1 MVTGGS
7 EDQSGDSQRTD
18 DSTTV
23 PEDSSQSET
32 DDVESNDE
40 QIESPLSD
48 CQDGP
53 SSSTRSDSI
62 QSNLSSSIEDSAAR
76 SSDAG
81 SDADSDTDSD
91 SPSFLDD
98 IPKESSRSEQTDGPS
113 ELSDDDS
120 DTPATPAD
128 GQVPSGTEQDRS
140 QSIEDMLLEFDEQ
153 EGLIRDRSLLDPNH
167 IVEEDRIVGRDEQL
181 KNVTKMLRVA
191 LGNNRPPNLF
201 LYGPSGTGK
210 SLITKAVCKN
220 ISRICRSRD
229 IRFGT
234 IEVNCQGLDT
244 LGVAVYE
251 LVCCAAEEAGVDVT
265 VPKHGVATKEKWDEL
280 FRIVNENFDSVVF
293 VLDELDMLVGR
304 RDKQD
309 PAFSRLLYQL
319 SRAGANDEL
328 TAHVSVVAISNDT
341 KMMESVGSRALS
353 SFTPEDVH
361 FDDYDANQLQS
372 ILRRRRD
379 AFHENAL
386 DEDVIP
392 LASAFAAQT
401 HGDARK
407 AIDLM
412 RVAGELAERENADRV
427 REEHVR
433 GAQDKVEKNRVLE
446 VVRGISTQKKL
457 CLYATAAVAAE
468 TDDGTARSTTGYR
481 VYQFLTDS
489 IEAEQYHQETYVNK
503 MKEMTTYSLVDF
515 ERRSH
520 GPRSGMF
527 LEFQFGERPETILE
541 TLREDSRLDMV
552 SPDEVT
558 SVVQAQIRNQ
568 T

>member
-1 MVTGGS
+1 MDTDDDGASGEPKS
-7 EDQSGDSQRTD
+7 AQTRFDQSVVT
-18 DSTTV
+18 
-23 PEDSSQSET
+23 PSE
-32 DDVESNDE
+32 E
-40 QIESPLSD
+40 
-48 CQDGP
+48 
-53 SSSTRSDSI
+53 
-62 QSNLSSSIEDSAAR
+62 
-76 SSDAG
+76 SSDAAG
-81 SDADSDTDSD
+81 RTESAGTDAGED
-91 SPSFLDD
+91 
-98 IPKESSRSEQTDGPS
+98 
-113 ELSDDDS
+113 
-120 DTPATPAD
+120 
-128 GQVPSGTEQDRS
+128 S

-153 EGLIRDRSLLDPNH
+153 DGLIRDRSLLDPNH
-167 IVEEDRIVGRDEQL
+167 VVEEDRIVGRDDQL
-181 KNVTKMLRVA
+181 REVTKMLRVA
-191 LGNNRPPNLF
+191 LGDNRPPNLF

-220 ISRICRSRD
+220 VSQICQSRD
-229 IRFGT
+229 IRFET
-234 IEVNCQGLDT
+234 IEVNCQDLDT
-244 LGVAVYE
+244 LGVAIHE
-251 LVCCAAEEAGVDVT
+251 LASRAADGAGVEVE

-280 FRIVNENFDSVVF
+280 YRIVNENFDSVVF

-304 RDKQD
+304 RDKQE

-328 TAHVSVVAISNDT
+328 TAHIAVVAISNDT

-372 ILRRRRD
+372 ILRRRQD
-379 AFHENAL
+379 AFYEGVL

-392 LASAFAAQT
+392 LAAAFAAQT

-412 RVAGELAERENADRV
+412 RAAGELAERENDDRV

-433 GAQDKVEKNRVLE
+433 KAPDKVEKNRVLE

-457 CLYATAAVAAE
+457 CLYATAAVASE
-468 TDDGTARSTTGYR
+468 STDGSARSTTGYR

-489 IEAEQYHQETYVNK
+489 IDADQYHQETYVNK

-520 GPRSGMF
+520 GPSSGMF

-541 TLREDSRLDMV
+541 TLREDSRIGMV
-552 SPDEVT
+552 AWED
-558 SVVQAQIRNQ
+558 VQSLVKQQLRNGS
-568 T
+568 

>member
-1 MVTGGS
+1 MVACLLSGMTPDDSETSETEPESS
-7 EDQSGDSQRTD
+7 EDPAPQVDLASTPAEGASTSDQPSGPTD
-18 DSTTV
+18 EPAPSESS
-23 PEDSSQSET
+23 PESSLQEDS
-32 DDVESNDE
+32 
-40 QIESPLSD
+40 
-48 CQDGP
+48 G
-53 SSSTRSDSI
+53 
-62 QSNLSSSIEDSAAR
+62 
-76 SSDAG
+76 G
-81 SDADSDTDSD
+81 
-91 SPSFLDD
+91 
-98 IPKESSRSEQTDGPS
+98 
-113 ELSDDDS
+113 
-120 DTPATPAD
+120 
-128 GQVPSGTEQDRS
+128 S

-167 IVEEDRIVGRDEQL
+167 VVEEDRIVGRDKQL
-181 KNVTKMLRVA
+181 QQVTKMLRVA
-191 LGNNRPPNLF
+191 LGDNRPPNLF

-220 ISRICRSRD
+220 ISRICESRD

-234 IEVNCQGLDT
+234 IEVNCQDLDT

-251 LVCCAAEEAGVDVT
+251 LTRCAADEAGVDVE

-280 FRIVNENFDSVVF
+280 YRIVNENFDSVVF

-304 RDKQD
+304 RDKKE

-319 SRAGANDEL
+319 SRAGANDDL
-328 TAHVSVVAISNDT
+328 TAYISVVAISNDT

-361 FDDYDANQLQS
+361 FDDYDANQLQA
-372 ILRRRRD
+372 ILRRRQD
-379 AFHENAL
+379 AFYEDVL

-392 LASAFAAQT
+392 LAAAFAAQT

-412 RVAGELAERENADRV
+412 RVAGELAEREGDERI
-427 REEHVR
+427 REAHVR
-433 GAQDKVEKNRVLE
+433 AAQDKVEKNRVLE

-468 TDDGTARSTTGYR
+468 TDDGSARSTSGYQ
-481 VYQFLTDS
+481 VYRFLTES
-489 IEAEQYHQETYVNK
+489 IDVDQYHQETYVNK
-503 MKEMTTYSLVDF
+503 MKELTTYSLVDF

-520 GPRSGMF
+520 GPSSGMF
-527 LEFQFGERPETILE
+527 LEFQFNERPETILD
-541 TLREDSRLDMV
+541 TLREDSRLEIV
-552 SPDEVT
+552 SPDEVQ
-558 SVVQAQIRNQ
+558 SVVKAQVRSE

>member
-1 MVTGGS
+1 MGLHMG
-7 EDQSGDSQRTD
+7 TD
-18 DSTTV
+18 DS
-23 PEDSSQSET
+23 E
-32 DDVESNDE
+32 
-40 QIESPLSD
+40 
-48 CQDGP
+48 
-53 SSSTRSDSI
+53 
-62 QSNLSSSIEDSAAR
+62 
-76 SSDAG
+76 
-81 SDADSDTDSD
+81 D
-91 SPSFLDD
+91 SPSN
-98 IPKESSRSEQTDGPS
+98 PESLGTETTSATVSDSTAVH
-113 ELSDDDS
+113 SDDDPVDDPTGGAS
-120 DTPATPAD
+120 DDATTDAAATADAADHSNAD
-128 GQVPSGTEQDRS
+128 GADGTPS

-153 EGLIRDRSLLDPNH
+153 DGLIRDRSLLDPNF
-167 IVEEDRIVGRDEQL
+167 VVSEDRIVGRDEQL
-181 KNVTKMLRVA
+181 QEVTKMLRVA
-191 LGNNRPPNLF
+191 LGDNRPPNLF

-220 ISRICRSRD
+220 ISRICDSRD
-229 IRFGT
+229 IQFGT
-234 IEVNCQGLDT
+234 VEVNCQDLDT

-251 LVCCAAEEAGVDVT
+251 LAQQAADEAGVDVE

-280 FRIVNENFDSVVF
+280 YRIVNENFDSVVF

-319 SRAGANDEL
+319 SRAGASDDL
-328 TAHVSVVAISNDT
+328 SAYISVVAISNDT

-379 AFHENAL
+379 AFHDGVVKE
-386 DEDVIP
+386 EVIP
-392 LASAFAAQT
+392 LAAAFAAQT

-412 RVAGELAERENADRV
+412 RVAGELAEREGDPEV
-427 REEHVR
+427 REKHVR
-433 GAQDKVEKNRVLE
+433 MAQDKVEKNRVLE

-457 CLYATAAVAAE
+457 CLYATASVAAQ
-468 TDDGTARSTTGYR
+468 TDGGTARSTTGYK
-481 VYQFLTDS
+481 VYQYLTES
-489 IEAEQYHQETYVNK
+489 IDADQYHQETYVNK
-503 MKEMTTYSLVDF
+503 MKELTTYSLVEF

-520 GPRSGMF
+520 GPSSGMF

-541 TLREDSRLDMV
+541 TLREDSRIEMV
-552 SPDEVT
+552 STDEVE
-558 SVVQAQIRNQ
+558 SVVRAQVRNE